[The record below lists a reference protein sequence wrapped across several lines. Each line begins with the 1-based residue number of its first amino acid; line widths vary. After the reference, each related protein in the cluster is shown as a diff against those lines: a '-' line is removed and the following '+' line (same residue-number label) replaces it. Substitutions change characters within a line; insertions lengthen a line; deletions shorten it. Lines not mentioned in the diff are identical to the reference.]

1 MANCLL
7 GLAFGLWIVALLRGE
22 AALHR
27 AAIYLPALGYVA
39 ASLGAIVFSQSPRQS
54 LGEPG
59 DLLTLALLPMVV
71 SLLDRKRWDWLMAGL
86 VAVAVASSVVGLW
99 QYWNGA
105 STLAER
111 LRGLTNHYMTFS
123 GWTLA
128 VTLLLVG
135 DIAFNRDRR
144 RLWWSAPAFLVCS
157 ATLLLSYSRNAW
169 VGLATGLVLV
179 AAVWK
184 PRALYLYPVLA
195 MVLVMALPGSVLERA
210 VTILDL
216 THPSNYDRLC
226 MVRSGTEM
234 VKDHP
239 LFGVGLGMVKPT
251 YPEYREPDAP
261 RQRIPHLHNNS
272 LQIAAERGVTG
283 LLAYWALL
291 LTFLVSTWRR
301 LGRGR
306 RADLPALAG
315 CFLAIAGVTV
325 AGLFE
330 YNWGDAEVW
339 IVTLTLLSVPSALT
353 ADKGTH

>member
-1 MANCLL
+1 L
-7 GLAFGLWIVALLRGE
+7 ALLRGE
-22 AALHR
+22 ARLCWSV
-27 AAIYLPALGYVA
+27 IYLPALAYIA
-39 ASLGAIVFSQSPRQS
+39 ASLGAVALSQSPRQS
-54 LGEPG
+54 LGELG

-71 SLLDRKRWDWLMAGL
+71 SLLDRKRWGWLMAGL
-86 VAVAVASSVVGLW
+86 VVVAVVSSVVGLW

-144 RLWWSAPAFLVCS
+144 RLWWSVPAFLVCG
-157 ATLLLSYSRNAW
+157 ATLLLSYTRNAW

-179 AAVWK
+179 AVVWK
-184 PRALYLYPVLA
+184 PRAIYLYSVLA
-195 MVLVMALPGSVLERA
+195 LVLVMALPGSVLERA
-210 VTILDL
+210 VSILDL
-216 THPSNYDRLC
+216 SHPSNYDRLC

-234 VKDHP
+234 IKDHP

-272 LQIAAERGVTG
+272 LQIAAERGLTG
-283 LLAYWALL
+283 LLTYWALL
-291 LTFLVSTWRR
+291 LTFLVTTWRR
-301 LGRGR
+301 FSRSQ
-306 RADLPALAG
+306 RADLPAYAG
-315 CFLAIAGVTV
+315 CFLAVAGVTV

-353 ADKGTH
+353 VKKESPQ